1 MGIVSLKAERVRTR
15 KKVMHLI
22 NSDGF
27 YGAERVL
34 VNLLSQMK
42 KMGIPVV
49 LGCLS
54 RIDSEG
60 AEIGKELVRKSVQ
73 VVYFNEKKKIS
84 LRCLILIYKAIKKHN
99 IGLLHVHGYKATIL
113 GTLISVIMR
122 VPVVATY
129 HAEAGYLPELA
140 FYAKIETF
148 LLRIFVK
155 RIIAVSRR
163 IEGELIGRGIAK
175 KRISVISNGIED
187 PAIGEIEDRARERI
201 QEPPHLL
208 CAGRL
213 IRIKR
218 FDLVIDAIA
227 ILQRDFPNIR
237 CSIAGDGPMLKEWMK
252 KAESAGV
259 LGRIT
264 FCGFVSNMEELYRRA
279 NIFVICSETEGC
291 PISLIEAMAFGLPI
305 VTTRVGAIP
314 DMITNGKEGIILS
327 ENSLEC
333 LVNTLRGLIR
343 NPEVRL
349 TLGREAREAFLE
361 RFSAKEVTESY
372 LKIYEGV

>member
-1 MGIVSLKAERVRTR
+1 MGIR
-15 KKVMHLI
+15 KTVMHLI

-60 AEIGKELVRKSVQ
+60 AEIGKELERKSVE
-73 VVYFNEKKKIS
+73 VVYFNEMKKIS
-84 LRCLILIYKAIKKHN
+84 LRCLILIYKAVKKHN

-113 GTLISVIMR
+113 GTLVSVIAR
-122 VPVVATY
+122 IPVIATY

-140 FYAKIETF
+140 SYVKLETF
-148 LLRIFVK
+148 LLRLFGK

-163 IEGELIGRGIAK
+163 IEGELIGRGISK
-175 KRISVISNGIED
+175 ERISVISNGIAD
-187 PAIGEIEDRARERI
+187 PASDEIGDWITERI

-208 CAGRL
+208 CVGRL

-227 ILQRDFPNIR
+227 TLQRDFPNIR

-264 FCGFVSNMEELYRRA
+264 FCGFVSNMVDLYRRA
-279 NIFVICSETEGC
+279 NIFVLCSETEGS
-291 PISLIEAMAFGLPI
+291 PVSLLEAMAFGLPI
-305 VTTRVGAIP
+305 VTSRVGAVP
-314 DMITNGKEGIILS
+314 DMIANGKEAIILS

-343 NPEVRL
+343 NPEVSL
-349 TLGREAREAFLE
+349 TLARRAREAFLE
-361 RFSAKEVTESY
+361 RFSVKKVAELY
-372 LKIYEGV
+372 LKIYESVQE